1 MKKLF
6 VLILA
11 LIMLSGC
18 SKGYSKFFP
27 EPVDFEYLNGGKELS
42 KFEFHVNKDKEVFKY
57 EPIKV
62 SVSETL
68 SLKEILKD
76 YKFEYVVPGENDGK
90 NGRSKYGFRSTFTD
104 NPVSGTEVF
113 YLGFDE
119 NMVSAGV
126 TEIGVYEYA
135 VYLFIDIEPCEN
147 PEDFSA
153 EEFDFGPNFLYF
165 ACYDEELVARMTELC
180 ENIEKRVPTS
190 VELSE
195 EDFYSYAKKT
205 LGYTDEQLDMA
216 ILSGLPKTL
225 ILRPESHGACTNW
238 RVSGNRKYEMGLFW
252 WGSEFKIPYN
262 DGTKDYYFESTL
274 FLPYLKDLEN
284 GTFRFIPEF
293 EYDNDEYNY
302 SVLGEESVYF
312 WNDEGIR
319 VYNLSDVSEP
329 SAEIKT
335 KTEKGERKVLST
347 FDYGENLYVF
357 KILRNNVDSF
367 WYYESP
373 LDYTSFYEI
382 DVIDKDG
389 SFLKTINTYVPWKQA
404 YSGGGTFVP
413 EIVET
418 SVSEKDIIK
427 IYIHGN
433 GYKFDPKTE
442 TMTQILPKEV
452 EIFYEKDENGKF
464 ALTKNGKPITEYV
477 YDSISIEK
485 IETYS
490 DGELRQ
496 RKDVYYAVCV
506 FVDGTENFLT
516 HTEEYPGEP
525 YFEEKP
531 NAKADI
537 YFSDGT
543 LFNEKPLQS
552 FDFYTLIPNFE
563 YFGGFTT
570 EKFTYRL
577 SGYGDGVYYEY
588 ERFEGEEIF
597 VTTKTPE
604 NSVNE
609 FGFTVTECFHPF
621 FGERYG
627 INDTDGNII
636 LEPVYLRVTM
646 PFKDRIL
653 VNVGR
658 YYDYVEGELGRQFII
673 DPSGNMV
680 CDEYDRINFY
690 FDKDGSYIGIAY
702 SDQRNMSYGSI
713 RYWFIDKDGNKIS
726 EIEKPDDLYVHFRV
740 DFESGKI
747 TGIINSENV
756 CEYKIEDYIQKP

>member
-1 MKKLF
+1 MKKLL
-6 VLILA
+6 VLFFLLLA
-11 LIMLSGC
+11 LSGC

-27 EPVDFEYLNGGKELS
+27 EPVDFEYLNGGKEILE
-42 KFEFHVNKDKEVFKY
+42 FEFYVNKDKDVFEY
-57 EPIKV
+57 EPIMI
-62 SVSETL
+62 SISETF

-76 YKFEYVVPGENDGK
+76 YKFEYVVPGKEKIKIGK
-90 NGRSKYGFRSTFTD
+90 SNFGFASPLID
-104 NPVSGTEVF
+104 APVPGTEVF
-113 YLGFDE
+113 YLGLGE
-119 NMVSAGV
+119 NKVTAGV
-126 TEIGVYEYA
+126 TEIGVYENG
-135 VYLFIDIEPCEN
+135 VYLFIDIESCEN
-147 PEDFSA
+147 PEDFSK
-153 EEFDFGPNFLYF
+153 EEFDLGPNFLYF

-180 ENIEKRVPTS
+180 EKIEKRVPTS

-225 ILRPESHGACTNW
+225 ILRPESHGACTDW

-262 DGTKDYYFESTL
+262 DGTKDYSFESTL
-274 FLPYLKDLEN
+274 FLPYLKDLEK

-293 EYDNDEYNY
+293 EYDNVEYNY
-302 SVLGEESVYF
+302 RVIGEESVYF
-312 WNDEGIR
+312 WNNEGIR
-319 VYNLSDVSEP
+319 VYNFSDVSKP

-335 KTEKGERKVLST
+335 KEGEGKILST

-357 KILRNNVDSF
+357 KISHRKTDSLF
-367 WYYESP
+367 LENP
-373 LDYTSFYEI
+373 LDYVSFYEI

-389 SFLKTINTYVPWKQA
+389 NFLKTINTYVPWKQA

-413 EIVET
+413 EIAET
-418 SVSEKDIIK
+418 SVNDKDIIK
-427 IYIHGN
+427 FFIQGN
-433 GYKFDPKTE
+433 SYNFDPKTE
-442 TMTQILPKEV
+442 TVTQILPKEV
-452 EIFYEKDENGKF
+452 QIFYEKDENGKF
-464 ALTKNGKPITEYV
+464 ALTKNGKPITEFI

-485 IETYS
+485 IETHS
-490 DGELRQ
+490 DSELKHK
-496 RKDVYYAVCV
+496 KDVYYAVCV
-506 FVDGTENFLT
+506 FVDGTENFLN
-516 HTEEYPGEP
+516 HKEEYPKEP
-525 YFEEKP
+525 YFEERP

-537 YFSDGT
+537 YFDDGT
-543 LFNEKPLQS
+543 RFNEKPLQS

-570 EKFTYRL
+570 EKFTYCL

-588 ERFEGEEIF
+588 EKCEGEEIF
-597 VTTKTPE
+597 ATAKMPE
-604 NSVNE
+604 NSVSE
-609 FGFTVTECFHPF
+609 FGFTVTERFHPF

-627 INDTDGNII
+627 INDPDGNVI
-636 LEPVYLRVTM
+636 LEPVYLRVEM

-658 YYDYVEGELGRQFII
+658 YYDYVEGELGKQFII
-673 DPSGNMV
+673 DPSGNMI

-702 SDQRNMSYGSI
+702 TNRRNMSYGDIS
-713 RYWFIDKDGNKIS
+713 YWFIDKDGNKLS
-726 EIEKPDDLYVHFRV
+726 KIEKPDELYVHFKV

-747 TGIINSENV
+747 TGIIDSENV
-756 CEYKIEDYIQKP
+756 CEYKIEDYIQRP

>member
-1 MKKLF
+1 MKKLL
-6 VLILA
+6 VLFFL
-11 LIMLSGC
+11 LLTLSGC

-27 EPVDFEYLNGGKELS
+27 EPVDFDYLNGGKEIL
-42 KFEFHVNKDKEVFKY
+42 KFEFYVNKDKDVFEY
-57 EPIKV
+57 EPIMI
-62 SVSETL
+62 SISETF

-76 YKFEYVVPGENDGK
+76 YKFEYVVPGKEKIKIGK
-90 NGRSKYGFRSTFTD
+90 SNFGFASPLID
-104 NPVSGTEVF
+104 DPVPGTEVF
-113 YLGFDE
+113 YLGLGE

-126 TEIGVYEYA
+126 TEIGVYENG
-135 VYLFIDIEPCEN
+135 VYLFIDIESCEN
-147 PEDFSA
+147 PEDFSK

-180 ENIEKRVPTS
+180 EKIEKRVPTS

-225 ILRPESHGACTNW
+225 ILRPESHGACTDW

-262 DGTKDYYFESTL
+262 DGTKDYSFESTL
-274 FLPYLKDLEN
+274 FLPYLKDLEK

-293 EYDNDEYNY
+293 EYDNIEYNY
-302 SVLGEESVYF
+302 RVLGEESVYF
-312 WNDEGIR
+312 WNNEGIR
-319 VYNLSDVSEP
+319 VYNFSDVSKP

-335 KTEKGERKVLST
+335 KEGEGKILST

-357 KILRNNVDSF
+357 KISHRKTDSL
-367 WYYESP
+367 YYENP
-373 LDYTSFYEI
+373 LDYVSFYEI

-389 SFLKTINTYVPWKQA
+389 NFLKTINTYVPWKQA

-413 EIVET
+413 EIAET
-418 SVSEKDIIK
+418 SVNEKDVIK
-427 IYIHGN
+427 FSIQGN
-433 GYKFDPKTE
+433 SYNFDPKTE
-442 TMTQILPKEV
+442 TVTQILPKEV
-452 EIFYEKDENGKF
+452 QIFYEKDENGKF
-464 ALTKNGKPITEYV
+464 ALTKNGKPITEFI

-485 IETYS
+485 TETYS
-490 DGELRQ
+490 DGELKHK
-496 RKDVYYAVCV
+496 KDVYYAVCV
-506 FVDGTENFLT
+506 FVDGTEKFLN
-516 HTEEYPGEP
+516 HKEEYPKEP
-525 YFEEKP
+525 YFEERP
-531 NAKADI
+531 NSKADI
-537 YFSDGT
+537 YFDDGT
-543 LFNEKPLQS
+543 RFNEKPLQS

-570 EKFTYRL
+570 EKFTYCL

-588 ERFEGEEIF
+588 KKCEGEEIF
-597 VTTKTPE
+597 ATTRTPE

-609 FGFTVTECFHPF
+609 FGFTVTERFHPF

-627 INDTDGNII
+627 INDPDGNVI

-658 YYDYVEGELGRQFII
+658 YYDYVEGELGKQFIV
-673 DPSGNMV
+673 DTSGNMI

-702 SDQRNMSYGSI
+702 TNRRNMSYGDIS
-713 RYWFIDKDGNKIS
+713 YWFIDKDGNKLS
-726 EIEKPDDLYVHFRV
+726 KIEKPDELYVHFKV

-747 TGIINSENV
+747 TGIIDSENV
-756 CEYKIEDYIQKP
+756 CEYKIEDYIRKP